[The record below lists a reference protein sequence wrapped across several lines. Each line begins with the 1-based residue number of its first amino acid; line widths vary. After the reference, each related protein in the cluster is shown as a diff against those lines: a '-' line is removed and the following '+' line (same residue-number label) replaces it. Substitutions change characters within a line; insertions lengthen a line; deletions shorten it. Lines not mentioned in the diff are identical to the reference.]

1 MWVYNV
7 LTPIPSSERFPG
19 VKEVKT
25 RRGLWGEDEKCCE
38 RMAAAPCQRR
48 FNLNMPV
55 NYKLQ
60 FQPLFIPQC
69 EKEITN
75 SLLKQKL

>member
-7 LTPIPSSERFPG
+7 LTHVPSSERFPG

-25 RRGLWGEDEKCCE
+25 RRGLWGEYEKYCE
-38 RMAAAPCQRR
+38 RMAAAPCRRR
-48 FNLNMPV
+48 FYFNLPM

-60 FQPLFIPQC
+60 FQPLFIPQN
-69 EKEITN
+69 EKERTN